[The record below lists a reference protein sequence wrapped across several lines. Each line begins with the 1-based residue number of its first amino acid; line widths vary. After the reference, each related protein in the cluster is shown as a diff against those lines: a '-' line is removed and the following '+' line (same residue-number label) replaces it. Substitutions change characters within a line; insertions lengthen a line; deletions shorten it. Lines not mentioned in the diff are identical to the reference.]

1 MLVDFWIVQA
11 REPKIVNGPEIFGR
25 YVGESEERIRKLFED
40 AETEYA
46 AEGDASQLHVI
57 IFDEIDAI
65 CKKRGS
71 VSSSTGVNDSV
82 VNQLLSKMDGVN
94 SLNNVLVIG
103 ASKVWQCAV
112 QGIVSKA

>member
-1 MLVDFWIVQA
+1 MIVDFWFVQA

-40 AETEYA
+40 AEAEYA

-82 VNQLLSKMDGVN
+82 VNQLLSKMDGV
-94 SLNNVLVIG
+94 SALNNVLVIG
-103 ASKVWQCAV
+103 ASKCGNAQC
-112 QGIVSKA
+112 KA